1 VLSATS
7 AWRKISTDCKEYC
20 ELATPRRAQLG
31 GLKKKKKEEELIR
44 LPWRGQCGR
53 AAAGSAALSLRC
65 AASTSA
71 NVYTGYA

>member
-1 VLSATS
+1 MFEQKSGSGGRCDGQAGTFVAAT
-7 AWRKISTDCKEYC
+7 E
-20 ELATPRRAQLG
+20 ERRVYPLEED
-31 GLKKKKKEEELIR
+31 EEEIIR
-44 LPWRGQCGR
+44 LPRRGRCGR

>member
-1 VLSATS
+1 VRLKDEESYYTL
-7 AWRKISTDCKEYC
+7 RGIEEVRVEEKI
-20 ELATPRRAQLG
+20 A
-31 GLKKKKKEEELIR
+31 EEIIR
-44 LPWRGQCGR
+44 LLWRGQCGR

>member
-1 VLSATS
+1 MV
-7 AWRKISTDCKEYC
+7 
-20 ELATPRRAQLG
+20 ELT
-31 GLKKKKKEEELIR
+31 LKYEHRLIRHRVVRQKEEEEIIR